1 MEPSCSRFATAVK
14 PEGAFDVLAVAKR
27 LIAAGKDVIELE
39 IGDSPFPSAP
49 AASAAGIAAIEAG
62 HTHYA
67 PSAGIPE
74 FRAAASEYVNR
85 EFGLVT
91 TAENIVAG
99 PGAKTFQTLFAEA
112 LLDPGD
118 GVLVFSPYFPTYPPS
133 IHRRGA
139 RMVLAP
145 LKQAN
150 AFRPNPDDV
159 ETFLHDD
166 PAPKAIYLNSPHNPT
181 GGVAERDDLRAIAD
195 LVRGRD
201 IAVFSDEPYDQ
212 MVWRGAHHSILAEP
226 DMLDQC
232 VAAYT
237 FSKSFSMS
245 GWRLGFSVSSAAMAR
260 MLAKL
265 TNTLLSCVPPF
276 VQLAGAAGL
285 RHGLAER
292 DGMMAEFRA
301 KVATLVHALNQVD
314 GISCLQPGGSFYAFP
329 CVADRCN
336 ALGITSHGLAMY
348 LLEGADETTGVACL
362 GGECFGEAGGGFLR
376 MSCSEPTER
385 IVAAIRFIDSAI
397 RNDALIATYLAANPH
412 YQLQQPYVV

>member
-74 FRAAASEYVNR
+74 FRAAASDYVNR

-91 TAENIVAG
+91 TPENITAG

-112 LLDPGD
+112 MLDPGD

-139 RMVLAP
+139 RMVLAS

-159 ETFLHDD
+159 ETFLRDD
-166 PAPKAIYLNSPHNPT
+166 PAPKAVYLNSPHNPT
-181 GGVAERDDLRAIAD
+181 GGVAERDDLRAIAN

-201 IAVFSDEPYDQ
+201 VAVFSDEPYDQ
-212 MVWRGAHHSILAEP
+212 MVWSGTHHSILAEP

-245 GWRLGFSVSSAAMAR
+245 GWRLGFSVSSVAMAR

-292 DGMMAEFRA
+292 DAMMAEFRD
-301 KVATLVHALNQVD
+301 KVTTLVRELNRVD
-314 GISCLQPGGSFYAFP
+314 GVRCLQPGGSFYAFP

-348 LLEGADETTGVACL
+348 LLEGADDTTGVACL

-385 IVAAIRFIDSAI
+385 IVAAIRFIASAI
-397 RNDALIATYLAANPH
+397 RNDELVATYLAANPH
-412 YQLQQPYVV
+412 YRLLQPYTV

>member
-1 MEPSCSRFATAVK
+1 MEPTYSQFATAVK

-27 LIAAGKDVIELE
+27 LLAAGKDVIELE
-39 IGDSPFPSAP
+39 IGDSPFPSAS

-67 PSAGIPE
+67 PSAGVAE
-74 FRAAASEYVNR
+74 FRAAASDYVNR

-91 TAENIVAG
+91 TPENIVAG

-112 LLDPGD
+112 VLNPGD

-139 RMVLAP
+139 RMVLAS

-159 ETFLHDD
+159 AAFLRDD

-212 MVWRGAHHSILAEP
+212 MVWRGTHHSILAEP
-226 DMLDQC
+226 GMLDQC

-245 GWRLGFSVSSAAMAR
+245 GWRLGFSVSSETMAR

-276 VQLAGAAGL
+276 VQLAGTAGL
-285 RHGLAER
+285 RHGLSER
-292 DGMMAEFRA
+292 DTMMAEFRD
-301 KVATLVHALNQVD
+301 KVATLVRELNRVD
-314 GISCLQPGGSFYAFP
+314 GIECLQPGGSFYAFP

-336 ALGITSHGLAMY
+336 ELGISSHGLAMY

-385 IVAAIRFIDSAI
+385 IIAAIRFIDGAI
-397 RNDALIATYLAANPH
+397 RDERRIAAYLAANPH
-412 YQLQQPYVV
+412 YRLPQAYTV